1 MSEGLRVKIG
11 VDISELQRGI
21 VDAEKTFKQFG
32 FTIEK
37 IGGKGFPSLFDNI
50 QKIKPV
56 TRPAIV
62 ALEDVKKEAD
72 KAAVSLVSVGKSV
85 STIVPPLANVGRS
98 AVNAVPS
105 LNALGQVAR
114 DLPFGFIAIQN
125 NLPIVLDQFTA
136 LSRQSGGTGAAL
148 KALGASLFG
157 PAGLAFAF
165 GAVTAGVTA
174 LIQKYGS
181 LSGAFN
187 ALIGGTKQLTEA
199 QKKSVEGISDELA
212 NISLLVNLYPQ
223 LAGRREDQDKI
234 LKKLN
239 QSAPTYF
246 KSLDSERVT
255 VDQLTKSYDKYVKS
269 LLGKIF
275 IESQQE
281 RLREVAKKYAEDLVR
296 LNDAQVKGSQQR
308 QKDANKLKNEI
319 DLIERLGKAQQGLR
333 GDIAIG
339 VEVVATKK
347 TFDEAFQ
354 DIINNF
360 KKQADAILGG
370 TEQIVSKLDFGSIFE
385 DATAK
390 DVKGIK
396 IVPDIDVPGSLQ
408 TLTNQTRDFGSAF
421 SDQVVRDIQEAFS
434 KLKVNG
440 RINIIPSTEVQ
451 NAIGG
456 LEAIKNKTAEIT
468 GQFNEFLAPAI
479 QTVFGALENG
489 QSVGKALAQSFK
501 ALVVQIA
508 LTVAKAA
515 ILAAILNSIFP
526 GGTVIGGAAVKGFG
540 GIFGALSGL
549 GGVAAPSF
557 GGLSGGG
564 LQLSGQVNLTGRG
577 TDFVGIMNAG
587 NAQIRRVG

>member
-1 MSEGLRVKIG
+1 
-11 VDISELQRGI
+11 
-21 VDAEKTFKQFG
+21 
-32 FTIEK
+32 
-37 IGGKGFPSLFDNI
+37 
-50 QKIKPV
+50 
-56 TRPAIV
+56 
-62 ALEDVKKEAD
+62 
-72 KAAVSLVSVGKSV
+72 
-85 STIVPPLANVGRS
+85 
-98 AVNAVPS
+98 
-105 LNALGQVAR
+105 
-114 DLPFGFIAIQN
+114 
-125 NLPIVLDQFTA
+125 
-136 LSRQSGGTGAAL
+136 
-148 KALGASLFG
+148 
-157 PAGLAFAF
+157 
-165 GAVTAGVTA
+165 
-174 LIQKYGS
+174 
-181 LSGAFN
+181 
-187 ALIGGTKQLTEA
+187 
-199 QKKSVEGISDELA
+199 
-212 NISLLVNLYPQ
+212 

>member
-1 MSEGLRVKIG
+1 MAEGLRIKVGADIIEFTRSINQVEQEIKDLSKSIKGLSGQDLVRANKELDKLNETAQRLRNVGKQGFDQFGVSLAKIG
-11 VDISELQRGI
+11 
-21 VDAEKTFKQFG
+21 
-32 FTIEK
+32 
-37 IGGKGFPSLFDNI
+37 PS
-50 QKIKPV
+50 
-56 TRPAIV
+56 
-62 ALEDVKKEAD
+62 
-72 KAAVSLVSVGKSV
+72 AAG
-85 STIVPPLANVGRS
+85 
-98 AVNAVPS
+98 AVPA
-105 LNALGQVAR
+105 LNSLGQVAR

-125 NLPIVLDQFTA
+125 NLPIVLDQFSA
-136 LSRQSGGTGAAL
+136 LSRASGGTGAAL

-223 LAGRREDQDKI
+223 LAGRREEQDKI

-308 QKDANKLKNEI
+308 EKDANKLKNEI
-319 DLIERLGKAQQGLR
+319 DLIERLGKAQQNLR
-333 GDIAIG
+333 GDIAVG

-370 TEQIVSKLDFGSIFE
+370 TEQIVQKLDFGSIFE

-390 DVKGIK
+390 EVK

-408 TLTNQTRDFGSAF
+408 VLTNQTRDFGSAF

-456 LEAIKNKTAEIT
+456 LEFIKNKTAEIT
-468 GQFNEFLAPAI
+468 SQFNDFLAPAI
-479 QTVFGALENG
+479 DTAFGALANG
-489 QSVGKALAQSFK
+489 QSVGQALAQSFK
-501 ALVVQIA
+501 ALLVQLTATVVKA
-508 LTVAKAA
+508 LALKA
-515 ILAAILNSIFP
+515 ILSALNLGTGGAA
-526 GGTVIGGAAVKGFG
+526 GGIAGVIGGIAGAISGG
-540 GIFGALSGL
+540 GIAN
-549 GGVAAPSF
+549 PSF
-557 GGLSGGG
+557 GGLSSGG
-564 LQLSGQVNLTGRG
+564 LQLGGSVNLSVRG
-577 TDFVGIMNAG
+577 TDLVGAINGA
-587 NAQIRRVG
+587 NSQIRRVG

>member
-1 MSEGLRVKIG
+1 MSEGLRIKVGADIIEFTRSINQVEQEIKDLSKSIKGLAGQDLVRANKELDKLNETAQRLRNVGKQGFDQFGVAIGKIG
-11 VDISELQRGI
+11 
-21 VDAEKTFKQFG
+21 
-32 FTIEK
+32 
-37 IGGKGFPSLFDNI
+37 PS
-50 QKIKPV
+50 
-56 TRPAIV
+56 
-62 ALEDVKKEAD
+62 
-72 KAAVSLVSVGKSV
+72 AAG
-85 STIVPPLANVGRS
+85 
-98 AVNAVPS
+98 AVPS

-125 NLPIVLDQFTA
+125 NLPILVDQFSV

-148 KALGASLFG
+148 KALGAALFG
-157 PAGLAFAF
+157 PAGLAFDF

-181 LSGAFN
+181 LGGAFN

-296 LNDAQVKGSQQR
+296 LNDAQVKGAQQR
-308 QKDANKLKNEI
+308 RKDANKLKNEL

-347 TFDEAFQ
+347 SFDEAFQ
-354 DIINNF
+354 DILANF

-370 TEQIVSKLDFGSIFE
+370 TEEIVSKLDFGSILE

-408 TLTNQTRDFGSAF
+408 VLTNQTRDFGSAF
-421 SDQVVRDIQEAFS
+421 SDQVVRDIQE
-434 KLKVNG
+434 
-440 RINIIPSTEVQ
+440 
-451 NAIGG
+451 
-456 LEAIKNKTAEIT
+456 
-468 GQFNEFLAPAI
+468 
-479 QTVFGALENG
+479 
-489 QSVGKALAQSFK
+489 
-501 ALVVQIA
+501 
-508 LTVAKAA
+508 
-515 ILAAILNSIFP
+515 
-526 GGTVIGGAAVKGFG
+526 
-540 GIFGALSGL
+540 
-549 GGVAAPSF
+549 
-557 GGLSGGG
+557 
-564 LQLSGQVNLTGRG
+564 
-577 TDFVGIMNAG
+577 
-587 NAQIRRVG
+587 